1 MAFIIIVIFLK
12 PRTDR
17 FFEDGS
23 GRRIGVKLMTKE
35 STDRKIVVKFGGSSL
50 ADHERLLRAVMAV
63 VNEAKRGTKVAVVV
77 SAMGKTTDVLLTTA
91 KNTSNGKLAKHE
103 LDDILSMGERTSVRI
118 FAAALRNNG
127 VDACYFDPNQDKWP
141 IITDD
146 AFQNANPILADC
158 SKNIKQYVLPIV
170 EKGTIPVIAGFVGK
184 TKDGKITTLGRGGS
198 DTTAFILAEGIDA
211 DQVVLVTDANG
222 IMSSDPKLI
231 ASPQLLS
238 TIDVNTLVG
247 LADSG
252 AKFIHSKALKYKPK
266 NIDVKVINSAHG
278 DLSKEGTI
286 ITGGLKTEL
295 DAEIAHPIAVAEI
308 TVVGNGLS
316 ANPHV
321 ITEMVQ
327 KVKENTVLL
336 GMSMNTNSIIL
347 YVPQQDN
354 IGVLCNQIHDI
365 TVNNKETIAMAV
377 KKDLV
382 FIQTSGVGLEETHG
396 IIGRISE
403 DLRLNGINI
412 SGILTI
418 TSSILLFVDWN
429 EKEKALKLIKNSL
442 KTH

>member
-1 MAFIIIVIFLK
+1 MARQLS
-12 PRTDR
+12 
-17 FFEDGS
+17 E
-23 GRRIGVKLMTKE
+23 
-35 STDRKIVVKFGGSSL
+35 RKIVVKFGGSSL
-50 ADHERLLRAVMAV
+50 ADHERLLKAVMAV
-63 VNEAKRGTKVAVVV
+63 VQESKKGTKIAVVV

-127 VDACYFDPNQDKWP
+127 VDACYFDPMDNRWP

-146 AFQNANPILADC
+146 AFQNANPSLKEC
-158 SKNIKQYVLPIV
+158 RQNIAQCILPIV
-170 EKGTIPVIAGFVGK
+170 EQGTIPVIAGFVGK

-198 DTTAFILAEGIDA
+198 DTTAFLLAEGIGA
-211 DQVVLVTDANG
+211 DQVVLVTDADG
-222 IMSSDPKLI
+222 IMSSDPKI
-231 ASPQLLS
+231 IQSPKLLP

-266 NIDVKVINSAHG
+266 NIDVKVISNAHG
-278 DLSKEGTI
+278 DLSRPGTV
-286 ITGGLKTEL
+286 ITGSLAWEL
-295 DAEIAHPIAVAEI
+295 DAEIAHSTPVAEV
-308 TVVGNGLS
+308 TVIGNGMS
-316 ANPHV
+316 ANPQV
-321 ITEMVQ
+321 VTEMIE
-327 KVKENTVLL
+327 KVKENAMLL

-347 YVPQQDN
+347 YVPQTEN
-354 IGVLCNQIHDI
+354 INMLLNQIHQI
-365 TVNNKETIAMAV
+365 TISNKETIAMAV

-382 FIQTSGVGLEETHG
+382 FIKTSGVGLEETHG

-418 TSSILLFVDWN
+418 TSSILLFVGWN
-429 EKEKALKLIKNSL
+429 DKEKALKLIKNSL